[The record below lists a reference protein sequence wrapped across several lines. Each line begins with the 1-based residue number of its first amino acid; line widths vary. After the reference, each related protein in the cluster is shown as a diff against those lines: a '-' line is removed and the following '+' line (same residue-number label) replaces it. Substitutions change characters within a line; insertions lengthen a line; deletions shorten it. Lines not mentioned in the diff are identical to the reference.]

1 MKNLILI
8 SFLFLGI
15 ASADGQTTTSNSDPI
30 RIGIKIAGGAVVTRP
45 EISFLGNNSDNY
57 LSMVELSHATPQ
69 TSFGLFAQKKFGW
82 LFAEANAL
90 YSNYG
95 MVFNVADY
103 SGDKQ
108 DLHQMKERFS
118 YVDLQVMG
126 GLNSHGFRISVGPV
140 MHILSGH
147 SSELAV
153 LENYNE
159 KMRKISYGFSGAI
172 GYNLNRFSFDL
183 KYDKAFRT
191 VGDHI
196 YYGYKKSPFLET
208 PDAITFSVGY
218 AIIK

>member
-1 MKNLILI
+1 MKNLFLF
-8 SFLFLGI
+8 SFLLLFI
-15 ASADGQTTTSNSDPI
+15 VSADCQNADIKSEPL
-30 RIGIKIAGGAVVTRP
+30 RIGIKVAGGAIVTRP
-45 EISFLGNNSDNY
+45 EISYLGNNTDNY

-69 TSFGLFAQKKFGW
+69 TSFGIFAQKKFGW

-108 DLHQMKERFS
+108 DLHQMKEQFS

-126 GLNSHGFRISVGPV
+126 GLYSHGFRISVGPV

-147 SSELAV
+147 SSELTD
-153 LENYNE
+153 LQNYNE
-159 KMRKISYGFSGAI
+159 KIRKISYGFSGAI
-172 GYNLNRFSFDL
+172 GYNLSRFSFDL

-208 PDAITFSVGY
+208 PDAITFSIGY

>member
-8 SFLFLGI
+8 SLLMLNMVSVDCQNP
-15 ASADGQTTTSNSDPI
+15 AAKTDPF
-30 RIGIKIAGGAVVTRP
+30 RIGIKLAGGAIVTRP
-45 EISFLGNNSDNY
+45 EISYLANNTDNY

-82 LFAEANAL
+82 LFAEANVL

-95 MVFNVADY
+95 MVFNVADF

-108 DLHQMKERFS
+108 ELNKLEERFS
-118 YVDLQVMG
+118 YVDIQIMG
-126 GLNSHGFRISVGPV
+126 GLYSHGFRISVGPV

-147 SSELAV
+147 SSELAG

-159 KMRKISYGFSGAI
+159 KMRRISYGFSGAI
-172 GYNLNRFSFDL
+172 GYNLSRFSFDL

-208 PDAITFSVGY
+208 PDAITFSIGY

>member
-8 SFLFLGI
+8 SFLMLSMVSVDCQNP
-15 ASADGQTTTSNSDPI
+15 AVKTDPI
-30 RIGIKIAGGAVVTRP
+30 RIGIKIAGGAIVTRP
-45 EISFLGNNSDNY
+45 ELSYLGNNTDNY

-82 LFAEANAL
+82 LFTEANVL

-95 MVFNVADY
+95 MVFNVADF

-108 DLHQMKERFS
+108 ELNKLEERFS
-118 YVDLQVMG
+118 YVDMQIMG
-126 GLNSHGFRISVGPV
+126 GLYSHGFRISVGPV
-140 MHILSGH
+140 MHILAGH
-147 SSELAV
+147 SSELSD

-208 PDAITFSVGY
+208 PDAITFSIGY